1 MIAITGYEVDIVRVA
16 ADGTETLV
24 DCREQYNHHYSGWM
38 HGKGAANPES
48 NTGKK
53 CADGKDS
60 ENNCRGTA
68 GRRLTEDEDVIGPHG
83 KPLPRFVATGASAGT
98 EGFPNVQA
106 FSEGNGNEHRASF
119 KGYPKGYAQ
128 LLASPTT
135 WINSPM
141 IINTS
146 ATSTRPSPVTSEDA
160 QPPVRESKKFQAS
173 RAASMS
179 MLPHWPGHA
188 WPPPCTR

>member
-38 HGKGAANPES
+38 HGKGAQTAG

-68 GRRLTEDEDVIGPHG
+68 GRRLTTEQAEDDVLGPHG

-141 IINTS
+141 IINTNKRLTARRSS
-146 ATSTRPSPVTSEDA
+146 AEHLR
-160 QPPVRESKKFQAS
+160 
-173 RAASMS
+173 RATKA
-179 MLPHWPGHA
+179 LRCTATAWIPH
-188 WPPPCTR
+188 CR